1 MRQDPKEFSEQIIAW
16 YKRHGRKDLP
26 WQQNPTPY
34 RVWISE
40 IMLQQTQV
48 GTVIPYY
55 ERFMQRF
62 PELQQLAE
70 ASLDEVLHHW
80 SGLGYYARARNLHRA
95 AKCILD
101 EHAGLF
107 PVTQAALMDL
117 PGIGRSTAGAILSL
131 ALEQP
136 SPILD
141 GNVKRVLARCFA
153 VPGWPGKGAVLKR
166 LWSLSEEL
174 TPSHHT
180 RAYNQAMMD
189 LGATVCRRSR
199 PRCDACPLMQQC
211 RARAEGD
218 PTAYPHSRPRAR
230 LPSRKVVMLLVH
242 DGRGRVLLESRP
254 QSGIWGGLWGLPEY
268 ADRQA
273 AEEGLAVWFGDNYQE
288 IAVWPERRHSFSHFH
303 LLITPVVIK
312 LAGRQEWVMDGSS
325 RVWYNTDKPDQ
336 RGVAAPV
343 SRLIEELIQRLE
355 ERADEPYGGLR

>member
-1 MRQDPKEFSEQIIAW
+1 
-16 YKRHGRKDLP
+16 
-26 WQQNPTPY
+26 
-34 RVWISE
+34 
-40 IMLQQTQV
+40 
-48 GTVIPYY
+48 
-55 ERFMQRF
+55 
-62 PELQQLAE
+62 
-70 ASLDEVLHHW
+70 
-80 SGLGYYARARNLHRA
+80 
-95 AKCILD
+95 
-101 EHAGLF
+101 
-107 PVTQAALMDL
+107 
-117 PGIGRSTAGAILSL
+117 
-131 ALEQP
+131 
-136 SPILD
+136 
-141 GNVKRVLARCFA
+141 
-153 VPGWPGKGAVLKR
+153 
-166 LWSLSEEL
+166 
-174 TPSHHT
+174 
-180 RAYNQAMMD
+180 
-189 LGATVCRRSR
+189 
-199 PRCDACPLMQQC
+199 MQQC
-211 RARAEGD
+211 RARAEGE